1 MENQQSD
8 VAVMLYI
15 VDDFSEDKI
24 TERESAVIH
33 SHLTSLMQEFLIQTG
48 IVEEK

>member
-1 MENQQSD
+1 MKNQQSD

-24 TERESAVIH
+24 TERESAVIR
-33 SHLTSLMQEFLIQTG
+33 SHLTSLIQELLIQSC
-48 IVEEK
+48 IDEEK